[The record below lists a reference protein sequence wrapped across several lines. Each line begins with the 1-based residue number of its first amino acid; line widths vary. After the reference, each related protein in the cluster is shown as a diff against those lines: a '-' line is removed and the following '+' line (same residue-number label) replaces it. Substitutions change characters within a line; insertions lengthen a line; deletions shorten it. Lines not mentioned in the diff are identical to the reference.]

1 MISGGFGGELAE
13 HYEAPGGVALAWLLA
28 QGDDISPIPGTNK
41 VRYLDVTLTKTEVEE
56 ITKIAWGRMM

>member
-13 HYEAPGGVALAWLLA
+13 HYEAHGGVALAWLLA